1 MLPRVPPEVRMTVMS
16 QGNPVQLAYFL
27 ASVPTGVDTEQK
39 MLESSTVDSLLSLTH
54 AARANS

>member
-1 MLPRVPPEVRMTVMS
+1 MTVMS